1 MQPNPAFSS
10 SDWLEEHHI
19 CATCETKKGKLEL
32 FGVNRTSTLTH
43 FCERYQWKLGKTHG
57 FGVYFLLVQMF
68 FSVCCMC
75 VPVSLPLVASA
86 LFNRLWGRV
95 AGSRSVSE
103 FPETEEV
110 TSGFL
115 CGDGQVLWCYCE
127 GHKTSS
133 VDALLVNV
141 WNLIRWARAPVG
153 GNMPPSQS
161 SHPASLSFPLFFLIL
176 RTLSATAFTPCEI
189 LCKENINFI

>member
-1 MQPNPAFSS
+1 MQPSPAFSS
-10 SDWLEEHHI
+10 LDWLKKHHI
-19 CATCETKKGKLEL
+19 CATCETKKREIITLSALVLTPLSHAL
-32 FGVNRTSTLTH
+32 FA
-43 FCERYQWKLGKTHG
+43 QWKRVKSHVLA
-57 FGVYFLLVQMF
+57 VYFVIIQMF
-68 FSVCCMC
+68 FCCMRL
-75 VPVSLPLVASA
+75 SFPLLLSA

-103 FPETEEV
+103 FPEREEV

-115 CGDGQVLWCYCE
+115 CVDGQVLGCYCE
-127 GHKTSS
+127 GRKTSS
-133 VDALLVNV
+133 MDALLVNV

-161 SHPASLSFPLFFLIL
+161 SRSPSLSSSSLFCA
-176 RTLSATAFTPCEI
+176 LSATAFTPCEI